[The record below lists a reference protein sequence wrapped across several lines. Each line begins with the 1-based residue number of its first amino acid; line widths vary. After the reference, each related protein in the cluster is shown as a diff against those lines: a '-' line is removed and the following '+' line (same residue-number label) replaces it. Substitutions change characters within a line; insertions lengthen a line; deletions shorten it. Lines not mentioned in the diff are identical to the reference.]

1 MEVKRIYKHYKRRVN
16 YEFGGIVRTLQALY
30 VWARNTAQDI
40 KNNPAAHIVEA
51 SKDLNKVSKYGE
63 VAVNLPEEHMSK
75 IIEFFK
81 EKDGIENIFHLL
93 EENEVQFVTVPH
105 DIIKRWYAA
114 AFVPARNRIVV
125 TTGLE
130 GADESLIV
138 HEIQHALQKIFF
150 GRFNTKDICNNIVA
164 VAYISA
170 YNDYSK
176 YFGLDFEKQAY
187 DVQGQYRRFKIFGHL

>member
-1 MEVKRIYKHYKRRVN
+1 MEIKRRFKH
-16 YEFGGIVRTLQALY
+16 EFGGIVRTIQALCI
-30 VWARNTAQDI
+30 WARNTAQDI
-40 KNNPAAHIVEA
+40 KSNPAAHVVEC

-63 VAVNLPEEHMSK
+63 VAVNLSEEHMNK

-93 EENEVQFVTVPH
+93 EENGVQFVTVPH
-105 DIIKRWYAA
+105 NIIKRWYAA

-138 HEIQHALQKIFF
+138 HEIQHALQKLFF

-164 VAYISA
+164 VAYIGA

-176 YFGLDFEKQAY
+176 YFSLDFERQAY
-187 DVQGQYRRFKIFGHL
+187 DVQGMYRRFKIFGHL

>member
-1 MEVKRIYKHYKRRVN
+1 MKIKRRIN
-16 YEFGGIVRTLQALY
+16 RLKRRFTYEFGGIVRTLQALY
-30 VWARNTAQDI
+30 VWARSTVQDI
-40 KNNPAAHIVEA
+40 KSNPAAHIVEA

-63 VAVNLPEEHMSK
+63 VAVNLSEEHMNK

-93 EENEVQFVTVPH
+93 EENGVQFVTVPH
-105 DIIKRWYAA
+105 NTIKRWYAA

-164 VAYISA
+164 VAHIAA

-187 DVQGQYRRFKIFGHL
+187 DVQGMYRRFKIFGHL

>member
-1 MEVKRIYKHYKRRVN
+1 MLKGYYKRKIKRIVK
-16 YEFGGIVRTLQALY
+16 EFTRTAQALC
-30 VWARNTAQDI
+30 VWARNTIQDI
-40 KNNPAAHIVEA
+40 KANPAAHVVEC
-51 SKDLNKVSKYGE
+51 SKDLNKITKYGE
-63 VAVNLPEEHMSK
+63 VAVNLSEEHANK
-75 IIEFFK
+75 IIDFFR

-93 EENEVQFVTVPH
+93 EENGVQFVTVPH
-105 DIIKRWYAA
+105 SIIKRWYAA

-138 HEIQHALQKIFF
+138 HEIQHALQKLFF

-164 VAYISA
+164 VAYIAA
-170 YNDYSK
+170 YSDYSK
-176 YFGLDFEKQAY
+176 YFNLDFEKQAY

>member
-1 MEVKRIYKHYKRRVN
+1 MEIKRRIN
-16 YEFGGIVRTLQALY
+16 RLKRRFKDEFVGIIRTLQALY

-63 VAVNLPEEHMSK
+63 VAVNLSEEHMSK

-93 EENEVQFVTVPH
+93 EENGVQFVTVPH
-105 DIIKRWYAA
+105 NTIKRWYAA

-130 GADESLIV
+130 GSDESLIV
-138 HEIQHALQKIFF
+138 HEIQHALQKLFF
-150 GRFNTKDICNNIVA
+150 GRFNTKDVCNNIVA

-176 YFGLDFEKQAY
+176 YFNLDFEKQAY
-187 DVQGQYRRFKIFGHL
+187 DVQGIYRRFKIFGHL